1 MGVELHSYR
10 KLSKREMDELI
21 ARLRNPKIRVGEQRH
36 AERMDCHW
44 PAMVKNEPRD
54 IACVVENISHSGCR
68 VRTIGH
74 LFEAGDL
81 VVVRIP
87 SQRMVLDGTVAWA
100 RSQEAGIRFRFGEES
115 HSLTV

>member
-1 MGVELHSYR
+1 MSDVHR
-10 KLSKREMDELI
+10 HHKLTKREMEELI
-21 ARLRNPKIRVGEQRH
+21 ARLRNPNVRIGEQRQ
-36 AERMDCHW
+36 ASRIDCRW
-44 PAMVKNEPRD
+44 PAMVQNDPRD
-54 IACVVENISHSGCR
+54 IACVVENISHNGCR
-68 VRTIGH
+68 VRTVGH
-74 LFEAGDL
+74 LFVAGDS